1 MGYSKKFFNQTRK
14 PEGFRGR
21 RMIKRMNAGHDLM
34 AKWGMSCA
42 EGYSPADMLEIG
54 CGGGKHAAELME
66 KYPSAHM
73 TAVDYSEL
81 SVKTAAKRNRRAIKA
96 GRCAVKRGDV
106 SKLEFADG
114 EFDFASAFETI
125 YFWPG
130 LEKCFS
136 EVARVLKSGGTF
148 MIVNESDGTDEKS
161 LSFEKIIDGMKNYTV
176 PQIESALKSAGF
188 ADVKSFHHEAEPRI
202 AVYARKRKRM

>member
-1 MGYSKKFFNQTRK
+1 MGDPKKFFNQTRK
-14 PEGFRGR
+14 PEGRLGR
-21 RMIKRMNAGHDLM
+21 KMIKRMNAGHDLM
-34 AKWGMSCA
+34 AKWGMSRA
-42 EGYSPADMLEIG
+42 EGYAPENMLEIG

-81 SVKTAAKRNRRAIKA
+81 SVKTAAKRNRKMIKA
-96 GRCAVKRGDV
+96 GRCAVMQGDV
-106 SKLEFADG
+106 SKLQFADG

-130 LEKCFS
+130 LEKCFA
-136 EVARVLKSGGTF
+136 EVARVLKSGGVF

-161 LSFEKIIDGMKNYTV
+161 LSFEKIIDGMKNYTA
-176 PQIESALKSAGF
+176 PQIETALKAAGF
-188 ADVKSFHHEAEPRI
+188 AEVKSFHHEAEPWI
-202 AVYARKRKRM
+202 AVFAKK

>member
-1 MGYSKKFFNQTRK
+1 MGDSKKFFNQTRK
-14 PEGFRGR
+14 PEGRLGR
-21 RMIKRMNAGHDLM
+21 KMIKRMNAGHDLM
-34 AKWGMSCA
+34 AKWGMSRA
-42 EGYSPADMLEIG
+42 EGYAPENMLEIG

-81 SVKTAAKRNRRAIKA
+81 SVKTAAKRNRKMIKA
-96 GRCAVKRGDV
+96 GRCAVIRGDV
-106 SKLEFADG
+106 SKLQFADG

-130 LEKCFS
+130 LEKCFA
-136 EVARVLKSGGTF
+136 EVARVLKSGGVF

-161 LSFEKIIDGMKNYTV
+161 LSFEKIIDGMKNYTA
-176 PQIESALKSAGF
+176 PQIEPALKAAGF
-188 ADVKSFHHEAEPRI
+188 ATVKSFHHEAEPWI
-202 AVYARKRKRM
+202 AVFAEK